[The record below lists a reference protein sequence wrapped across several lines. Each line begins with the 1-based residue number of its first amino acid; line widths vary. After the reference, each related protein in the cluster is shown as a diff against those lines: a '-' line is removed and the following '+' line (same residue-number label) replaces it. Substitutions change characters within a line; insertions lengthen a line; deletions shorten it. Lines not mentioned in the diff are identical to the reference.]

1 MLGEKT
7 VYFDNAATTFPK
19 PEAVYS
25 CMDTVNRNLAV
36 NAGRGSYRLA
46 REATNI
52 IDEARLNLGKLI
64 NVKNTKDIIFAPSAT
79 IALNQIIL
87 GLEWNEYQTVYVSPF
102 EHNAVMRPLHYIQ
115 AKFGINIIKIPF
127 NKGTLELDYDN
138 MKAMFA
144 SKKPDYVFLS
154 HISNTTGY
162 ILPVEQITA
171 EAKKYSAV
179 VILDCAQ
186 SMGLLP
192 IDIQEMNADFLVY
205 AGHKTLYAPFGIGGF
220 IKNSN
225 IVLKKVL
232 NGGTGSDS
240 LNLDMP
246 DTSPMAFEAASPN
259 VIAVAG
265 LNAALKWKR
274 GLSHNEVLIAEKKLS
289 DYLILQLNEI
299 TGIKQYL
306 PRDLQR
312 HIGIVSFNLNGYSAD
327 DLGTI
332 LDQDFNIAV
341 RTGYHCAPFIHELLE
356 TKEKK
361 GTVRVSISFFN
372 TKQEI
377 DYLVNALKEI

>member
-19 PEAVYS
+19 PEVVYS
-25 CMDTVNRNLAV
+25 CMDAVNRNLAV
-36 NAGRGSYRLA
+36 NAGRGSYALA
-46 REATNI
+46 REATSI

-64 NVKNTKDIIFAPSAT
+64 NVKNTKDVIFAPSAT

-87 GLEWNEYQTVYVSPF
+87 GLEWNEYQNIYVSPF

-115 AKFGINIIKIPF
+115 AKFGINIIEIPF
-127 NKGTLELDYDN
+127 NKGTLELELDN

-144 SKKPDYVFLS
+144 SKQPDYVFLS

-162 ILPVEQITA
+162 ILPVERIIA
-171 EAKKYSAV
+171 ESKKYSAV

-225 IVLKKVL
+225 VVLNKVL

-259 VIAVAG
+259 VVAVAG
-265 LNAALKWKR
+265 LNAALKWQR
-274 GLSHNEVLIAEKKLS
+274 GLSHNEVLSVEKKLS
-289 DYLILQLNEI
+289 DYLIQQLNEI
-299 TGIKQYL
+299 KGIKQYL
-306 PRDLQR
+306 PKDLQR
-312 HIGIVSFNLNGYSAD
+312 HIGTVSFNLNGYNAD
-327 DLGTI
+327 DLGAI

-356 TKEKK
+356 TKDKK
-361 GTVRVSISFFN
+361 GTVRVSMSFFN

>member
-1 MLGEKT
+1 MLGDKT

-19 PEAVYS
+19 PEVVYS

-36 NAGRGSYRLA
+36 NAGRGSYALA
-46 REATNI
+46 REASSI
-52 IDEARLNLGKLI
+52 IDEARVNLGKLI
-64 NVKNTKDIIFAPSAT
+64 NVKNTRDVIFAPSAT

-87 GLEWNEYQTVYVSPF
+87 GLEFNEYHNVYVSPF

-115 AKFGINIIKIPF
+115 AKFGINIIEIPF

-144 SKKPDYVFLS
+144 SKQPDYVFLS

-162 ILPVEQITA
+162 ILPVEQIIA
-171 EAKKYSAV
+171 ESKKYSAV

-220 IKNSN
+220 IKNCN
-225 IVLKKVL
+225 VVLNKVL

-246 DTSPMAFEAASPN
+246 ETSPMAFEAASPN
-259 VIAVAG
+259 VVAVAG
-265 LNAALKWKR
+265 LNAALKWQR
-274 GLSHNEVLIAEKKLS
+274 GLSHNEVLSFKKKLS
-289 DYLILQLNEI
+289 DYLIQQLNEI
-299 TGIKQYL
+299 KGIKQYL
-306 PRDLQR
+306 PKDLQR
-312 HIGIVSFNLNGYSAD
+312 HIGIVSFNLNGYNAD
-327 DLGTI
+327 DLGAI

-341 RTGYHCAPFIHELLE
+341 RTGYHCAPLVHELLE

-361 GTVRVSISFFN
+361 GTVRVSMSFFN
-372 TKQEI
+372 TKQEV
-377 DYLVNALKEI
+377 DYLVKALKEI